1 MSATYSTIKELVID
15 AYISEDGM
23 PEYEPLTAMVMKHFP
38 NSKWKKTHYAWYKSK
53 IKHGEIPIERSL
65 ESEGEEAPINESDL
79 ESEVEESIETRVSLE
94 RDLHDYL
101 GRRLEKIEP
110 GLKLFKDGIEFIT
123 EVGRIDILATDIRG
137 NLVVLE
143 LKAGMAKDAALGQ
156 ILGYMGSVAKMK
168 LTDKSIRGIL
178 VASEF
183 DPRVVLACSALP
195 NIQIFKYQMNFE
207 FGEVK

>member
-1 MSATYSTIKELVID
+1 MSRTYSTIKELVID
-15 AYISEDGM
+15 AYISENGM
-23 PEYEPLTAMVMKHFP
+23 PEYESLTELVLKHFP
-38 NSKWKKTHYAWYKSK
+38 NSKWKKTHYAWYKNK
-53 IKHGEIPIERSL
+53 IKYGEIPIEKSIDTVDRDMPVN
-65 ESEGEEAPINESDL
+65 EGEL

-101 GRRLEKIEP
+101 GRHLEKIEP
-110 GLKLFKDGIEFIT
+110 GLKLFKDGIEFVT
-123 EVGRIDILATDIRG
+123 EVGRIDILAIDSQG

-195 NIQIFKYQMNFE
+195 NIQTFKYQMNFE
-207 FGEVK
+207 FGEIK